1 MRLSPREIS
10 IIKTTIEEYFPGA
23 SVYLFG
29 SRTDPEK
36 RGGDIDLYVITPHPD
51 YERKLRLIA
60 RLQRR
65 LHKPV
70 DLLLHRD
77 FQRPIEQEALRGIPL

>member
-1 MRLSPREIS
+1 LNPREIS

-36 RGGDIDLYVITPHPD
+36 RGGDIDLYVITPQPD

-60 RLQRR
+60 RLQHR